1 LTDQSWNT
9 KISVGREKHRHLF
22 PILQESSPSTPN
34 RIQITSNHY
43 WASKG
48 VPSSFPQSREIDQN
62 LDAAMSLEPGS
73 WPLME
78 NKNLQPQA

>member
-48 VPSSFPQSREIDQN
+48 VPHPPFLNQGK
-62 LDAAMSLEPGS
+62 LT
-73 WPLME
+73 
-78 NKNLQPQA
+78 KT